1 MLHWLS
7 HLASPGNQ
15 EVFWT
20 VAISTLSKHHPHL
33 LRDSFPGGIL
43 RSGLLDI
50 SRGVKFHADQVGA
63 VEGMPGPQKRGSAN
77 LPGSHFYRWQWT
89 CHHANYDKSDDH
101 CQPGGLVW
109 FFPLCV
115 ECLSVA
121 VWIVWRCCWCGG
133 DGLSGS
139 TLRLKEKHPGEQQ
152 SWGLGGDGAAELN
165 LPLWQSWL

>member
-1 MLHWLS
+1 MLPWPS
-7 HLASPGNQ
+7 HLASPGEQ

-20 VAISTLSKHHPHL
+20 APPFPNTAHIYLETAFQVAFSDPDFWTSAEVW
-33 LRDSFPGGIL
+33 SFTPVDG
-43 RSGLLDI
+43 
-50 SRGVKFHADQVGA
+50 K
-63 VEGMPGPQKRGSAN
+63 PGPQKRGSAN

-89 CHHANYDKSDDH
+89 CHHANSDKSDGH

-115 ECLSVA
+115 ERLSVA
-121 VWIVWRCCWCGG
+121 VWIVWRCCWTGG
-133 DGLSGS
+133 DGLSGPI
-139 TLRLKEKHPGEQQ
+139 LRLKEKHPGEQQ